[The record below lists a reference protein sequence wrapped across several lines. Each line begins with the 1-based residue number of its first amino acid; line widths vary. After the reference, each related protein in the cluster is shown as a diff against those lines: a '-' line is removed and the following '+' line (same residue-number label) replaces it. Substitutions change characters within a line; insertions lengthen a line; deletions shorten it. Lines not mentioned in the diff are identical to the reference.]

1 MSDLATHIK
10 LIYFYFSSSEAD
22 NQLSATHGEGGEGEA
37 TQSTG
42 LDGLNQTSYNRDIA
56 DIISYS

>member
-1 MSDLATHIK
+1 MPNLATSYQL
-10 LIYFYFSSSEAD
+10 LIWFIFCFSSSEAD
-22 NQLSATHGEGGEGEA
+22 NKLSATHGEEA

-42 LDGLNQTSYNRDIA
+42 LAGLSQTSYNRDIA